1 MSRGP
6 FGRLDANTR
15 AVMYENEAET
25 WEGVIRERQRFAD
38 EYTDPSDK
46 TAAQAHVEIGKRRL
60 AHCIEIRDAYV
71 RVAKGLPPF
80 AAEHGNGATGGES
93 K

>member
-25 WEGVIRERQRFAD
+25 WEGVIR
-38 EYTDPSDK
+38 DPSDK